1 MGDTRQSAKS
11 PSTTASIQF
20 NLIKQKTMNNVGSEE
35 IEEQRPVD
43 VVKQL
48 ELDDSDDDF
57 DENEYLMTF
66 DQYN

>member
-1 MGDTRQSAKS
+1 MSDTRKSAKS
-11 PSTTASIQF
+11 PSATTTIQF
-20 NLIKQKTMNNVGSEE
+20 NLIKQKTMNHMGPEE

-48 ELDDSDDDF
+48 ELDDSDDEF

>member
-1 MGDTRQSAKS
+1 
-11 PSTTASIQF
+11 
-20 NLIKQKTMNNVGSEE
+20 MNNVGPEE

-48 ELDDSDDDF
+48 ELDDSDDEF